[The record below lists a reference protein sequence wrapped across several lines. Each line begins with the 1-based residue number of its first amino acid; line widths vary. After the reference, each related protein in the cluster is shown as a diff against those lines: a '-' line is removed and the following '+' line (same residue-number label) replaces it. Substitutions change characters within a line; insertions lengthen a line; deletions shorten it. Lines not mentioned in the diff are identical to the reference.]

1 MRRLNSAAAASL
13 VNARRFNMMVARWSI
28 VAKFGYKQDLL
39 NLMEKWINE
48 IGPQVGYT
56 KDKMRLLTGSVGAQ
70 ESVIQTEHLVKDL
83 AELNASWDKLGSI
96 PAHKQWSKDI
106 EPYVVSGTNKWEIYR
121 VIG

>member
-1 MRRLNSAAAASL
+1 
-13 VNARRFNMMVARWSI
+13 MMVARWSI